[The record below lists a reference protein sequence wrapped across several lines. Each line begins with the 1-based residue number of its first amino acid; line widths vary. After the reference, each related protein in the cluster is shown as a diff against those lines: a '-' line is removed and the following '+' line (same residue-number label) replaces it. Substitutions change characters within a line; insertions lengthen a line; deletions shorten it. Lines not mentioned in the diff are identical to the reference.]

1 MTSTTSFR
9 EALREW
15 KALYGWNLRRSR
27 GMALLYF
34 GLILLAGPVLLF
46 LAGSVSSTG
55 LSISAVR
62 SMATVSGAL
71 SLPITM
77 IFTLVFAIQ
86 RLGYMHNKRSVDLYH
101 AMPVRR
107 IPMLL
112 AAWSASATVLL
123 LSLLADVVMMIL
135 SAVILGCYDIDVL
148 TVEYFRIFGSQMF
161 FAVVCLTFCMLMAVC
176 SGTTMDMVISIVLTN
191 FFYPLVILM
200 VMLLGSW
207 LLPGFNGNYS
217 MTLLTA
223 LAPFPAMVIGL
234 IMAGKYTETLLGSGY
249 HWGTP
254 AFFWG
259 WWVLLLLVM
268 LGVSL
273 WLYTRRKSES
283 AESDLAFPVPK
294 LLLRF
299 LCSAGVGLLA
309 GMVFYLVSTST
320 VSFFFGF
327 LFFSIMAHAVTEA
340 LYSRG
345 LKRFVRT
352 LPAYLAMV
360 LCVVV
365 LYCTAA
371 TGFFGY
377 ATYLP
382 ETIQSAS
389 IQSGYFS
396 GLQNNNWGVD
406 ESPIGLRSDSN
417 LSVKPIAVRDQ
428 VTYKDPSN
436 MMVVTEIQKM
446 LVSSRK
452 PENSAFYP
460 FLPSGTVTRFT
471 YQTPSGT
478 ESREI
483 RADPYLSNEELERL
497 WELLYESDEWKE
509 QTFPY
514 VLDPKGISQIWI
526 RYNKPSANGDGTEY
540 EGIDFPAT
548 PTEEERRTLLELLQ
562 EDVKRGDAVYQYQ
575 DDDTESLYV
584 QLDIGREF
592 VLTKDSPWYDLA
604 PEQEGQWV
612 QQYWEFGTPQIVVS
626 PDMTETYDFFQTLIE
641 KYSGTAAG

>member
-200 VMLLGSW
+200 VMVLGSW

-345 LKRFVRT
+345 LKRFIRT

-389 IQSGYFS
+389 VQSGYSANF
-396 GLQNNNWGVD
+396 GNTWAVD
-406 ESPIGLRSDSN
+406 RSPIALRSDSN

-526 RYNKPSANGDGTEY
+526 QSDKLSISTY
-540 EGIDFPAT
+540 GIQYQETVPVT
-548 PTEEERRTLLELLQ
+548 PTEEERLTLLELLQ
-562 EDVKRGDAVYQYQ
+562 KDVQRGDVFYQYQ
-575 DDDTESLYV
+575 DNDTESLYV
-584 QLDIGREF
+584 ELDISREF
-592 VLTKDSPWYDLA
+592 VLTKDSPWYELA

-612 QQYWEFGTPQIVVS
+612 QQYWESGTPQIVIS

>member
-200 VMLLGSW
+200 VMVLGSW

-254 AFFWG
+254 AFFWS

-389 IQSGYFS
+389 VQSGYSANF
-396 GLQNNNWGVD
+396 GNTWAVD
-406 ESPIGLRSDSN
+406 RSPIALRSDSN

-436 MMVVTEIQKM
+436 MVVVTEIQKM

-460 FLPSGTVTRFT
+460 FLPSGTITRFT

-526 RYNKPSANGDGTEY
+526 QSDKLSISTY
-540 EGIDFPAT
+540 GIQYQETVPVT
-548 PTEEERRTLLELLQ
+548 PTEEERLTLLELLQ
-562 EDVKRGDAVYQYQ
+562 KDVQRGDVFYQYQ
-575 DDDTESLYV
+575 DNDTESLYV
-584 QLDIGREF
+584 ELDISREF
-592 VLTKDSPWYDLA
+592 VLTKDSPWYELA

-612 QQYWEFGTPQIVVS
+612 QQYWESGTPQIVIS

>member
-200 VMLLGSW
+200 VMVLGSW

-360 LCVVV
+360 LCVVI

-389 IQSGYFS
+389 VQSGYSANF
-396 GLQNNNWGVD
+396 GNTWAVD
-406 ESPIGLRSDSN
+406 RSPIALRSDSN

-436 MMVVTEIQKM
+436 MVVVAEIQKM

-526 RYNKPSANGDGTEY
+526 QSDKLSISTY
-540 EGIDFPAT
+540 GIQYQETVPVT
-548 PTEEERRTLLELLQ
+548 PTEEERLTLLELLQ
-562 EDVKRGDAVYQYQ
+562 KDVQRGDVFYQYQ
-575 DDDTESLYV
+575 DNDTESLYV
-584 QLDIGREF
+584 ELDISREF
-592 VLTKDSPWYDLA
+592 VLTKDSPWYELA

-612 QQYWEFGTPQIVVS
+612 QQYWESGTPQIVIS

>member
-200 VMLLGSW
+200 VMVLGSW

-389 IQSGYFS
+389 VQSGYSANF
-396 GLQNNNWGVD
+396 GNTWAVD
-406 ESPIGLRSDSN
+406 RSPIALRSDSN

-460 FLPSGTVTRFT
+460 FLPSGTITRFT

-483 RADPYLSNEELERL
+483 KADPYLSNEELERL

-526 RYNKPSANGDGTEY
+526 QSDKLSIDTY
-540 EGIDFPAT
+540 GIQYQETFPVT

-562 EDVKRGDAVYQYQ
+562 KDVQRGDVFYQYQ
-575 DDDTESLYV
+575 DNDTESLYV
-584 QLDIGREF
+584 ELDISREF

-612 QQYWEFGTPQIVVS
+612 QQYWESGTPQIVVS
-626 PDMTETYDFFQTLIE
+626 PDMTETYDFLQTLIK
-641 KYSGTAAG
+641 KYGGTAAG

>member
-200 VMLLGSW
+200 VMVLGSW

-254 AFFWG
+254 AFFWS
-259 WWVLLLLVM
+259 WWVLPLLVM

-360 LCVVV
+360 LCVVI

-389 IQSGYFS
+389 VQSGYSANF
-396 GLQNNNWGVD
+396 GNTWAVD
-406 ESPIGLRSDSN
+406 RSPIALRSDSN

-526 RYNKPSANGDGTEY
+526 QSDKLSIDTY
-540 EGIDFPAT
+540 GIQYQETFPVT

-562 EDVKRGDAVYQYQ
+562 KDVQRGDVFYQYQ
-575 DDDTESLYV
+575 DNDTESLYV
-584 QLDIGREF
+584 ELDISREF
-592 VLTKDSPWYDLA
+592 VLTKDSPWYELA

-612 QQYWEFGTPQIVVS
+612 QQYWESGTPQIVIS

>member
-389 IQSGYFS
+389 VQSGYSANF
-396 GLQNNNWGVD
+396 GNTWAVD
-406 ESPIGLRSDSN
+406 RSPIALRSDSN

-526 RYNKPSANGDGTEY
+526 QSDKLSISTY
-540 EGIDFPAT
+540 GIQYQETVPVT
-548 PTEEERRTLLELLQ
+548 PTEEERLTLLELLQ
-562 EDVKRGDAVYQYQ
+562 KDVQRGDVFYQYQ
-575 DDDTESLYV
+575 DNDTESLYV
-584 QLDIGREF
+584 ELDISREF
-592 VLTKDSPWYDLA
+592 VLTKDSPWYELA

-612 QQYWEFGTPQIVVS
+612 QQYWESGTPQIVIS

>member
-200 VMLLGSW
+200 VMVLGSW

-217 MTLLTA
+217 PTLFTA
-223 LAPFPAMVIGL
+223 LAPFPAMVVGL
-234 IMAGKYTETLLGSGY
+234 IFAGDYMSPLLGYDYTGEI
-249 HWGTP
+249 P
-254 AFFWG
+254 AVFWG

-389 IQSGYFS
+389 VQSGYSANF
-396 GLQNNNWGVD
+396 GNTWAVD
-406 ESPIGLRSDSN
+406 RSPIALRSDSN
-417 LSVKPIAVRDQ
+417 LSVSPVAVRDQ

-436 MMVVTEIQKM
+436 MMIVTEIQKM

-483 RADPYLSNEELERL
+483 KADPYLSNEELERL

-526 RYNKPSANGDGTEY
+526 RYNKPSTNGDGTEY
-540 EGIDFPAT
+540 EEIDFPAT

-562 EDVKRGDAVYQYQ
+562 EDVKRGDVFYQYQ
-575 DDDTESLYV
+575 DDDTKNLYV

-626 PDMTETYDFFQTLIE
+626 PDMTETYDFLQTLIK

>member
-200 VMLLGSW
+200 VMVLGSW

-360 LCVVV
+360 LCVVI

-389 IQSGYFS
+389 VQSGYSANF
-396 GLQNNNWGVD
+396 GNTWAVD
-406 ESPIGLRSDSN
+406 RSPIALRSDSN

-526 RYNKPSANGDGTEY
+526 QSDKLSISTY
-540 EGIDFPAT
+540 GIQYQETVPVT
-548 PTEEERRTLLELLQ
+548 PTEEERLTLLELLQ
-562 EDVKRGDAVYQYQ
+562 KDVQRGDVFYQYQ
-575 DDDTESLYV
+575 DNDTESLYV
-584 QLDIGREF
+584 ELDISREF
-592 VLTKDSPWYDLA
+592 VLTKDSPWYELA

-626 PDMTETYDFFQTLIE
+626 PDMTETYDFLQTLIE
-641 KYSGTAAG
+641 KYGGTAAG

>member
-389 IQSGYFS
+389 VQSGYSANF
-396 GLQNNNWGVD
+396 GNTWAVD
-406 ESPIGLRSDSN
+406 RSPIALRSDSN

-526 RYNKPSANGDGTEY
+526 QSDKLSIDTY
-540 EGIDFPAT
+540 GIQYQETFPVT

-592 VLTKDSPWYDLA
+592 LLTKDSPWYDLA

-626 PDMTETYDFFQTLIE
+626 PDMTETYDFLQTLIE
-641 KYSGTAAG
+641 KYGGTAAG

>member
-1 MTSTTSFR
+1 
-9 EALREW
+9 
-15 KALYGWNLRRSR
+15 
-27 GMALLYF
+27 
-34 GLILLAGPVLLF
+34 
-46 LAGSVSSTG
+46 
-55 LSISAVR
+55 
-62 SMATVSGAL
+62 
-71 SLPITM
+71 
-77 IFTLVFAIQ
+77 
-86 RLGYMHNKRSVDLYH
+86 
-101 AMPVRR
+101 
-107 IPMLL
+107 
-112 AAWSASATVLL
+112 
-123 LSLLADVVMMIL
+123 
-135 SAVILGCYDIDVL
+135 
-148 TVEYFRIFGSQMF
+148 
-161 FAVVCLTFCMLMAVC
+161 
-176 SGTTMDMVISIVLTN
+176 
-191 FFYPLVILM
+191 
-200 VMLLGSW
+200 
-207 LLPGFNGNYS
+207 
-217 MTLLTA
+217 
-223 LAPFPAMVIGL
+223 
-234 IMAGKYTETLLGSGY
+234 
-249 HWGTP
+249 
-254 AFFWG
+254 
-259 WWVLLLLVM
+259 M

-360 LCVVV
+360 LCVVI

-389 IQSGYFS
+389 IQSGYSANF
-396 GLQNNNWGVD
+396 GNTWAVD
-406 ESPIGLRSDSN
+406 RSPIALRSDSN

-436 MMVVTEIQKM
+436 MVVVTEIQKM

-460 FLPSGTVTRFT
+460 FLPSGTITRFT

-526 RYNKPSANGDGTEY
+526 QSDKLSISTY
-540 EGIDFPAT
+540 GIQYQETVPVT
-548 PTEEERRTLLELLQ
+548 PTEEERLTLLELLQ
-562 EDVKRGDAVYQYQ
+562 KDVQRGDVFYQYQ
-575 DDDTESLYV
+575 DNDTESLYV
-584 QLDIGREF
+584 ELDISREF
-592 VLTKDSPWYDLA
+592 VLTKDSPWYELA

-626 PDMTETYDFFQTLIE
+626 PDMTETYDFLQTLIE
-641 KYSGTAAG
+641 KYGGTAAG

>member
-55 LSISAVR
+55 LSNSAIR

-389 IQSGYFS
+389 VRSGYSANF
-396 GLQNNNWGVD
+396 GNTWAVD
-406 ESPIGLRSDSN
+406 RSPIALRSDSN

-526 RYNKPSANGDGTEY
+526 QSDKLSISTY
-540 EGIDFPAT
+540 GIQYQETVPVT
-548 PTEEERRTLLELLQ
+548 PTEEERLTLLELLQ
-562 EDVKRGDAVYQYQ
+562 KDVQRGDVFYQYQ
-575 DDDTESLYV
+575 DNDTESLYV
-584 QLDIGREF
+584 ELDISREF
-592 VLTKDSPWYDLA
+592 VLTKDSPWYELA

-612 QQYWEFGTPQIVVS
+612 QQYWESGTPQIVIS

>member
-200 VMLLGSW
+200 VMVLGSW

-360 LCVVV
+360 LCVVI

-389 IQSGYFS
+389 VQSGYSANF
-396 GLQNNNWGVD
+396 GNTWAVD
-406 ESPIGLRSDSN
+406 RSPIALRSDSN

-526 RYNKPSANGDGTEY
+526 QSDKLSISTY
-540 EGIDFPAT
+540 GIQYQETVPVT
-548 PTEEERRTLLELLQ
+548 PTEEERLTLLELLQ
-562 EDVKRGDAVYQYQ
+562 KDVQRGDVFYQYQ
-575 DDDTESLYV
+575 DNDTESLYV
-584 QLDIGREF
+584 ELDISREF
-592 VLTKDSPWYDLA
+592 VLTKDSPWYELA

-612 QQYWEFGTPQIVVS
+612 QQYWESGTPQIVIS

>member
-55 LSISAVR
+55 LSNSAIR

-200 VMLLGSW
+200 VMVLGSW

-360 LCVVV
+360 LCVVI

-389 IQSGYFS
+389 VRSGYSANF
-396 GLQNNNWGVD
+396 GNTWAVD
-406 ESPIGLRSDSN
+406 RSPIALRSDSN

-436 MMVVTEIQKM
+436 MVVVAEIQKM

-452 PENSAFYP
+452 PESSAFYP
-460 FLPSGTVTRFT
+460 FLPSGTITRFT

-483 RADPYLSNEELERL
+483 KADPYLSNEELERL

-526 RYNKPSANGDGTEY
+526 QSDKLSIDTY
-540 EGIDFPAT
+540 GIQYQETFPVT

-562 EDVKRGDAVYQYQ
+562 KDVKRGDVFYQYQ
-575 DDDTESLYV
+575 DNDTESLYV
-584 QLDIGREF
+584 ELDISREF
-592 VLTKDSPWYDLA
+592 VLTKDSPWYELA

-612 QQYWEFGTPQIVVS
+612 QQYWESGTPQIVVS

>member
-200 VMLLGSW
+200 VMVLGSW

-254 AFFWG
+254 AFFWS

-360 LCVVV
+360 LCVVI

-389 IQSGYFS
+389 VQSGYSANF
-396 GLQNNNWGVD
+396 GNTWAVD
-406 ESPIGLRSDSN
+406 RSPIALRSDSN

-452 PENSAFYP
+452 PENSAFYS

-526 RYNKPSANGDGTEY
+526 QSDKLSISTY
-540 EGIDFPAT
+540 GIQYQETVPVT
-548 PTEEERRTLLELLQ
+548 PTEEERLTLLELLQ
-562 EDVKRGDAVYQYQ
+562 KDVQRGDVFYQYQ
-575 DDDTESLYV
+575 DNDTESLYV
-584 QLDIGREF
+584 ELDISREF
-592 VLTKDSPWYDLA
+592 VLTKDSPWYEFA

-612 QQYWEFGTPQIVVS
+612 QQYWESGTPQIVIS

>member
-200 VMLLGSW
+200 VMVLGSW

-389 IQSGYFS
+389 VQSGYSANF
-396 GLQNNNWGVD
+396 GNTWAVD
-406 ESPIGLRSDSN
+406 RSPIALRSDSN

-526 RYNKPSANGDGTEY
+526 QSDKLSISTY
-540 EGIDFPAT
+540 GIQYQETVPVT
-548 PTEEERRTLLELLQ
+548 PTEEERLTLLELLQ
-562 EDVKRGDAVYQYQ
+562 KDVQRGDVFYQYQ
-575 DDDTESLYV
+575 DNDTESLYV
-584 QLDIGREF
+584 ELDISREF
-592 VLTKDSPWYDLA
+592 VLTKDSPWYELA

-612 QQYWEFGTPQIVVS
+612 QQYWESGTPQIVIS

>member
-200 VMLLGSW
+200 VMVLGSW

-360 LCVVV
+360 LCVVI

-389 IQSGYFS
+389 VQSGYSANF
-396 GLQNNNWGVD
+396 GNTWAVD
-406 ESPIGLRSDSN
+406 RSPIALRSDSN

-526 RYNKPSANGDGTEY
+526 QSDKLSISTY
-540 EGIDFPAT
+540 GIQYQETVPVT
-548 PTEEERRTLLELLQ
+548 PTEEERLTLLELLQ
-562 EDVKRGDAVYQYQ
+562 KDVQRGDVFYQYQ
-575 DDDTESLYV
+575 DNDTESLYV
-584 QLDIGREF
+584 ELDISREF

-612 QQYWEFGTPQIVVS
+612 QQYWESGTPQIVVS